1 MILSRY
7 ATACMIALTTSGSWA
22 QIAPDATGFGALPA
36 AGFGGS
42 GIPNTEVAQTT
53 VKGVTLGLSA
63 AQRYSNAVVTSD
75 GAGTFFAQAGIDTL
89 SPASA
94 SDPLARWN
102 FNHAILGAN
111 ANQYNYRLFYD
122 FNPAAGASRTS
133 AGIGVANIYGSQL
146 TTITPAQN
154 SNNLGFNLL
163 TANIPLYN
171 AAPGP
176 SFVFDPNALGEYSFE
191 LVAYNRTGSALFG
204 FLGYGAEVIGLS
216 TSMLVSSIPE
226 PGEWAMMMSGLAVVG
241 LMARRRRIKSGH

>member
-1 MILSRY
+1 MTFSKC
-7 ATACMIALTTSGSWA
+7 AAACVVALTTTMSWA

-42 GIPNTEVAQTT
+42 GIPNAEVA
-53 VKGVTLGLSA
+53 
-63 AQRYSNAVVTSD
+63 SD
-75 GAGTFFAQAGIDTL
+75 GAGIFFAQAGIDTL
-89 SPASA
+89 SAPNA

-102 FNHAILGAN
+102 FNHAILGA
-111 ANQYNYRLFYD
+111 
-122 FNPAAGASRTS
+122 SRTS
-133 AGIGVANIYGSQL
+133 AGIGAANIYGSQL
-146 TTITPAQN
+146 TTTTPAQN

-163 TANIPLYN
+163 SSNIPLYN

-191 LVAYNRTGSALFG
+191 LVTYNRTGNALFG

-226 PGEWAMMMSGLAVVG
+226 PGEWAMMMSGLVVVG